1 MNRFVLASSILE
13 YISIIS
19 EISPSTTTAV
29 SVGVLAKHLK
39 YDKGDVWQY
48 DDTLFLRRINEFVN
62 NLEK

>member
-29 SVGVLAKHLK
+29 SVGMLAKHLK
-39 YDKGDVWQY
+39 YDKGDIWKY
-48 DDTLFLRRINEFVN
+48 DDTLFLKRINKFVN
-62 NLEK
+62 DLEK